1 MNRRNFLCA
10 SATAITGAVIADGA
24 INLSALAQ
32 GASRSFEFEEA
43 TIGQLQIQMQRR
55 ALSARELTEAY
66 LRRIE
71 RIDKR
76 GANLNSVI
84 EINPEA
90 LGIAAELDRERRS
103 GNVRGPLHGIPVLIK
118 DNIDTADLMET
129 TAGSLA
135 LVGSRPQRDA
145 AVAEKLRRAGA
156 VIIGKA
162 NLSEWANFR
171 STRSSSGWSARGGQT
186 RNPYALDRNPCGS
199 SSGSAASVA
208 ANLAVVSVG
217 TETDGSIVC
226 PSSANGV
233 VGIKPTVGLV
243 SRAGIIPISHSQ
255 DTAGPM
261 TRTVTDAAILLTIL
275 AGYDARDEATSQ
287 VRTRRAEDYTQ
298 ALDRNGLRGAR
309 IGVARRFF
317 GFSDAVDRLMNDA
330 ISRMREQGAE
340 MIDITDFGDRRELSP
355 AEFEVLLYEFKTDL
369 NAYLSSRGAPPQA
382 RTLQDLI
389 EFNNRTREREMPFFG
404 QDIFIRSQAKGT
416 LEDEA
421 YRRARATCI
430 RLARTEGIDRVM
442 TQNRLDAIVAPT
454 GSAAWPTDLINGDH
468 FTGGSSTFAAV
479 AGYPNITVPAGF
491 VFGLPVGISF
501 FGRAF
506 SEAQLIKLAFAF
518 EQATLHRRP
527 PRLSPSVEMQTF
539 ESQNRRR

>member
-1 MNRRNFLCA
+1 MNRSNFLYA
-10 SATAITGAVIADGA
+10 SATVITGAVIAENA
-24 INLSALAQ
+24 IILSALAQ

-55 ALSARELTEAY
+55 ALSARELTESY

-76 GANLNSVI
+76 GASINSVI
-84 EINPEA
+84 ETNPEA
-90 LGIAAELDRERRS
+90 LSIAAELDGERRR
-103 GNVRGPLHGIPVLIK
+103 GNVRGALHGVPVIIK
-118 DNIDTADLMET
+118 DNIDTADRMET

-135 LVGSRPQRDA
+135 LVGSRPARDA

-199 SSGSAASVA
+199 SSGSAASVS

-261 TRTVTDAAILLTIL
+261 ARTVTDAAIMLTAL

-317 GFSDAVDRLMNDA
+317 GFNDGVDRLMNDA
-330 ISRMREQGAE
+330 VNRMREQGAT

-369 NAYLSSRGAPPQA
+369 NAYLSNRGVPQI
-382 RTLQDLI
+382 RMLQDLI
-389 EFNNRTREREMPFFG
+389 EFNNRNREREMPFFG

-421 YRRARATCI
+421 YRRARATGI

-442 TQNRLDAIVAPT
+442 TQNRLDAIIAPT

-491 VFGLPVGISF
+491 IFGLPVGISF

-506 SEAQLIKLAFAF
+506 SESQLIKLAFAF

-527 PRLSPSVEMQTF
+527 PRLSASAQMQTA
-539 ESQNRRR
+539 ETQNRRQ